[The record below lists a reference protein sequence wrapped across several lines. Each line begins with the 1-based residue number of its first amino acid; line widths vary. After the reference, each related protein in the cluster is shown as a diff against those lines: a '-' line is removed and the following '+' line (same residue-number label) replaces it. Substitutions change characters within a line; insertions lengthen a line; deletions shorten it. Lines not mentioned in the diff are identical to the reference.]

1 MSKDQALI
9 AYVTRMGD
17 NAIVMAQRLSEWV
30 GHGPELEEEMA
41 MSNFA
46 LDYVGQARMFFSYA
60 GELDGKGRSEDDIC
74 FLRDGWD
81 YGNVLLVEQP
91 NGDFGETIA
100 RLVLFETFYSL
111 QLEALATSPATKLAE
126 IAARAIKESTY
137 HLRHA
142 SNWLIRLGDGTDESH
157 RRVQNAIDRLW
168 TYTGELFEAD
178 PVDQIMQSEWQ
189 GPDLTVLREYWHRQ
203 IDELLAKATLQK
215 PEDGW
220 MDSGGKGGHHSEH
233 LGYILAEM
241 QSLQR
246 TYPGANW

>member
-1 MSKDQALI
+1 MNKEKALI

-17 NAIVMAQRLSEWV
+17 NAIIMAQRLSEWI

-41 MSNFA
+41 MGNFA

-60 GELDGKGRSEDDIC
+60 GELEGTGRSEDDIC

-81 YGNVLLVEQP
+81 YGNVLLVERP
-91 NGDFGETIA
+91 NGDYGETIA

-111 QLEALATSPATKLAE
+111 QLEALASSSAKKLAE

-137 HLRHA
+137 HLRHVGH
-142 SNWLIRLGDGTDESH
+142 WLIRLGDGTEESH
-157 RRVQNAIDRLW
+157 RRVQNSIDRLW
-168 TYTGELFEAD
+168 PYTGELFESD
-178 PVDQIMQSEWQ
+178 EVDQIMQAEW
-189 GPDLTVLREYWHRQ
+189 GAPDLTVLHEQWHRQ
-203 IDELLAKATLQK
+203 IEELLAKATLRK
-215 PEDGW
+215 PDDGW
-220 MDSGGKGGHHSEH
+220 MDSGGKQGNHSEH

>member
-1 MSKDQALI
+1 MNKEKALI

-17 NAIVMAQRLSEWV
+17 NAIIMAQRLSEWV

-41 MSNFA
+41 MGNFA
-46 LDYVGQARMFFSYA
+46 LDYVGQSRMYFSYA
-60 GELDGKGRSEDDIC
+60 GELEGKGRSEDDIC

-81 YGNVLLVEQP
+81 YGNVLLLEQP
-91 NGDFGETIA
+91 NGDYGETIA

-111 QLEALATSPATKLAE
+111 QLGALVTSPAKKLAE

-142 SNWLIRLGDGTDESH
+142 GHWLIRLGDGTDESH
-157 RRVQNAIDRLW
+157 RRVQDAIDRLW

-178 PVDQIMQSEWQ
+178 QVDQIMQSDWEA
-189 GPDLTVLREYWHRQ
+189 PDLTDLRGHWHRQ

-215 PEDGW
+215 PDDGW
-220 MDSGGKGGHHSEH
+220 MDSGGKNGHHSEH

>member
-1 MSKDQALI
+1 M
-9 AYVTRMGD
+9 
-17 NAIVMAQRLSEWV
+17 
-30 GHGPELEEEMA
+30 
-41 MSNFA
+41 
-46 LDYVGQARMFFSYA
+46 
-60 GELDGKGRSEDDIC
+60 
-74 FLRDGWD
+74 
-81 YGNVLLVEQP
+81 EQP

-168 TYTGELFEAD
+168 TYTAELFEAD

-189 GPDLTVLREYWHRQ
+189 GPDLTVLREHWHRQ

-241 QSLQR
+241 QSMQR

>member
-1 MSKDQALI
+1 MNKEQALI

-17 NAIVMAQRLSEWV
+17 NVIVMAQRLSEWV

-41 MSNFA
+41 MANFA
-46 LDYVGQARMFFSYA
+46 LDYVGQARLFYSCA
-60 GELDGKGRSEDDIC
+60 GELEGKGRSEDDIC

-111 QLEALATSPATKLAE
+111 QLEALATSPAAKLAE
-126 IAARAIKESTY
+126 IAARATKESAY

-142 SNWLIRLGDGTDESH
+142 GHWLIRLGDGTEESH

-168 TYTGELFEAD
+168 TYTGELFETD
-178 PVDQIMQSEWQ
+178 QVDRIMQSEWEA
-189 GPDLTVLREYWHRQ
+189 PDLAVLQEQWHRQ
-203 IDELLAKATLQK
+203 IDDLLAKATLHK

-220 MDSGGKGGHHSEH
+220 MDSGGKHGRHSEH

-246 TYPGANW
+246 TYPGASW

>member
-1 MSKDQALI
+1 MTKEQALI

-17 NAIVMAQRLSEWV
+17 NAIIMAQRLSEWV

-41 MSNFA
+41 MANFA
-46 LDYVGQARMFFSYA
+46 LDYVGQARMFFSCA
-60 GELDGKGRSEDDIC
+60 GELEGKGKSEDDIC

-81 YGNVLLVEQP
+81 YGNILLVEQP

-100 RLVLFETFYSL
+100 RLVLFETFYAL
-111 QLEALATSPATKLAE
+111 QLEALMSSPATKLAE
-126 IAARAIKESTY
+126 IAARVIKESAY

-142 SNWLIRLGDGTDESH
+142 GHWLIRLGDGTEESH

-178 PVDQIMQSEWQ
+178 QVDEIMRSEWEA
-189 GPDLTVLREYWHRQ
+189 PDLAVLREQWHRQ
-203 IDELLAKATLQK
+203 IGELLAKATLKK

-220 MDSGGKGGHHSEH
+220 MDSGGKQGHHSEH
-233 LGYILAEM
+233 LGYMLTEM

-246 TYPGANW
+246 TYPGASW

>member
-1 MSKDQALI
+1 MTKKQALI

-30 GHGPELEEEMA
+30 GHGPALEEEMA
-41 MSNFA
+41 MANFA
-46 LDYVGQARMFFSYA
+46 LDYVGQARMFFSCA
-60 GELDGKGRSEDDIC
+60 GELDGKGQSEDEIC

-81 YGNVLLVEQP
+81 YGNVLLLEQP

-100 RLVLFETFYSL
+100 RLVLFETFYIL
-111 QLEALATSPATKLAE
+111 QLEALASSPATRLAE
-126 IAARAIKESTY
+126 IAARAIKEATY

-142 SNWLIRLGDGTDESH
+142 SKWLIRLGDGTEESH
-157 RRVQNAIDRLW
+157 RRVQNAIDGLW

-178 PVDQIMQSEWQ
+178 QVDQIMQSEWAA
-189 GPDLTVLREYWHRQ
+189 PDLAILQEQWHRQ
-203 IDELLAKATLQK
+203 IGDLLAKATLQK

-220 MDSGGKGGHHSEH
+220 MDSGGKRGHHSEH
-233 LGYILAEM
+233 LGYILADM

-246 TYPGANW
+246 TYPRATW